1 MDPKHS
7 TLKLTDRHG
16 HHSGISGVRN
26 QSPHYLSCG
35 HFRFSGTSSLILSLQ
50 CFQAI
55 FLRSVKRSTTA
66 FRKSRDQPKGQVVR
80 TFFHYNVVLLKR
92 GGQECRPHGLMGQT
106 YSHTTAAVARGWN
119 GEGVIEGSLQDY
131 KVSSLFAMDSKF
143 VQG

>member
-1 MDPKHS
+1 MK
-7 TLKLTDRHG
+7 
-16 HHSGISGVRN
+16 
-26 QSPHYLSCG
+26 
-35 HFRFSGTSSLILSLQ
+35 
-50 CFQAI
+50 
-55 FLRSVKRSTTA
+55 RSVTLISKKRYQS
-66 FRKSRDQPKGQVVR
+66 KGQIVR